1 MRPNAKIVT
10 AVTPRT
16 RFSTALL
23 VLTGLLMPGGVLL
36 LAWTFC
42 RRVLRRVGPRAVE
55 RFIPALLAIV
65 LLQGCAT
72 HLGSQL
78 EASPGEESATVVP
91 VLHFQNI
98 SAEPAGRD
106 AFVRE
111 DALRPGDILLTS
123 MPGFTAAAI
132 EFLTIAPVSHTALY
146 IGDGRVVDAVRAGVQ
161 ERTIDQVIT
170 EESVVLVLRYPD
182 LTETQARR
190 IRAYARQKIG
200 KGFNFFGITVQIP
213 FTVGRRACELPFMAE
228 VIRDAC
234 IRAMGVLSHLASK
247 EDRLFCSQLV
257 LQAYQHAGVPLTDAD
272 PRIISPADILHM
284 REGDVPSVRIRKTL
298 RYVGHLKYDQP
309 VIVSAQAGQGE

>member
-1 MRPNAKIVT
+1 MRPNARIAK
-10 AVTPRT
+10 AATPRT
-16 RFSTALL
+16 PSATALL
-23 VLTGLLMPGGVLL
+23 VLTGLLMPGGLLL
-36 LAWTFC
+36 LAWTIC
-42 RRVLRRVGPRAVE
+42 RGFLRGIAARAFE
-55 RFIPALLAIV
+55 RFVPTLLVIV

-72 HLGSQL
+72 HLGTRL
-78 EASPGEESATVVP
+78 EASQGEEVATVVP
-91 VLHFQNI
+91 VLQFQNP
-98 SAEPAGRD
+98 SAEPAGKD
-106 AFVRE
+106 AFVGE
-111 DALRPGDILLTS
+111 DVLRPGDILLTS

-161 ERTIDQVIT
+161 ERSIDQVIA

-190 IRAYARQKIG
+190 IRAYARRKVG
-200 KGFNFFGITVQIP
+200 AGFNFFGITVQIP
-213 FTVGRRACELPFMAE
+213 YTVGRRACELPFLAE

-234 IRAMGVLSHLASK
+234 IRTMGVLSKLASK

-309 VIVSAQAGQGE
+309 VIVAAQVDQGE